1 MAIRNDQYID
11 ALFDK
16 IDRLPVGTPEELA
29 RVLPLYIKVSN
40 DKGMLRN
47 VSLAYI
53 DNYDGKNFYRRFK
66 RHLDQI
72 CKVFG
77 RNGILERD
85 IRTIFKRV
93 ASRETRIPTTAR
105 GMELL
110 KNIVFEETHGHLRGK
125 NLAQK
130 REKLVSR
137 FKVAVKH
144 YLKMTYDLG
153 FNEPSACVKFL
164 AESHKIDKYIM
175 AGDFA
180 VLLLPFLPE
189 VEETIRR
196 NYEHYEMQDAWENL
210 KGRYF
215 NHRAEYLNLATE
227 IKSTFNKTISN
238 FSRYFDDLYTNTYY
252 KIMISR
258 GKQNGENT

>member
-1 MAIRNDQYID
+1 MATSSNQYID
-11 ALFDK
+11 ILFNK
-16 IDRLPVGTPEELA
+16 IDQLPIGTPEELA
-29 RVLPLYIKVSN
+29 RVLPLYIKASN
-40 DKGMLRN
+40 DNGIVRN
-47 VSLAYI
+47 VSFAYI
-53 DNYDGKNFYRRFK
+53 DNYDGRKFYRRFK
-66 RHLDQI
+66 KHLDQI
-72 CKVFG
+72 CAVFS
-77 RNGILERD
+77 RNGLLVND

-93 ASRETRIPTTAR
+93 AFREPKIPTTMK

-110 KNIVFEETHGHLRGK
+110 KGIVFEEIQGYLKGK
-125 NLAQK
+125 KLAEK

-144 YLKMTYDLG
+144 YLNMAWELG
-153 FNEPSACVKFL
+153 FNEPSACAKFL
-164 AESHKIDKYIM
+164 AENHKIDKYIM

-189 VEETIRR
+189 LEETIRK

-215 NHRAEYLNLATE
+215 NHKAEYANLATE
-227 IKSTFNKTISN
+227 IKSTFNRTISN

-252 KIMISR
+252 KLMLSR
-258 GKQNGENT
+258 RQK

>member
-1 MAIRNDQYID
+1 MATPSNQYID
-11 ALFDK
+11 TLFK
-16 IDRLPVGTPEELA
+16 RIDQLPIGTPEELA
-29 RVLPLYIKVSN
+29 RVLPLYIKASN
-40 DKGMLRN
+40 DNGIVKT
-47 VSLAYI
+47 VSFAYI
-53 DNYDGKNFYRRFK
+53 DNYDGQTFYKRFK
-66 RHLDQI
+66 KHLEQMSM
-72 CKVFG
+72 VFS
-77 RNGILERD
+77 RNGLLSKDVRVV
-85 IRTIFKRV
+85 FKRV
-93 ASRETRIPTTAR
+93 ASRLPKIPTTMK
-105 GMELL
+105 GMDIL
-110 KNIVFEETHGHLRGK
+110 KGIVFEEIHGLLRAK
-125 NLAQK
+125 KLAEK

-144 YLKMTYDLG
+144 YLNMTYELG

-164 AESHKIDKYIM
+164 AENHKIDKYIM

-189 VEETIRR
+189 IEETIRK

-215 NHRAEYLNLATE
+215 NHKAEYANLATE

-252 KIMISR
+252 KIMLSR
-258 GKQNGENT
+258 RQK